1 MQPSGGKDEG
11 LDQWSRKGRVRC
23 MAGAGGTEDRGNTGY
38 LKKQGIQGVKG

>member
-23 MAGAGGTEDRGNTGY
+23 MGGGGTEDRGNTGY